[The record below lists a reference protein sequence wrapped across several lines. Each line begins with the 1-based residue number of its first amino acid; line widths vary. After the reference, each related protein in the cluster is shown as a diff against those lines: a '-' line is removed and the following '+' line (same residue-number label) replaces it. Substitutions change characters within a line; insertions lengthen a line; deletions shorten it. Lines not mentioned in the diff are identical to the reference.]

1 MVEAESYLDISHHQM
16 KLLVLGV
23 EFYFKFENM
32 LPLLC
37 GTIIYDHICIPQIL
51 WFEKQSLELSTKLL
65 IKTMLKDKFY
75 EVA

>member
-32 LPLLC
+32 LPLL
-37 GTIIYDHICIPQIL
+37 GGFIIYDHICIPRIF
-51 WFEKQSLELSTKLL
+51 WFEKQSLELSIKLL
-65 IKTMLKDKFY
+65 IKNV
-75 EVA
+75 ER